1 MLHGL
6 SLPAY
11 LAIARMV
18 ARTTPFDVD
27 LALLLVDE
35 VARELRL
42 KPEAP
47 RAATPPE
54 PGLPNPGDDGTRAG
68 SARQGIA
75 VVIAEIDR
83 RLGAAPAG
91 AYAPI
96 R

>member
-1 MLHGL
+1 MLQGL

-18 ARTTPFDVD
+18 VRTTPFDVE

-35 VARELRL
+35 VSRELRF
-42 KPEAP
+42 KPQPP
-47 RAATPPE
+47 RAMARPE
-54 PGLPNPGDDGTRAG
+54 LPSAGEDATRAG

-83 RLGAAPAG
+83 RLAAIPS
-91 AYAPI
+91 
-96 R
+96 RSWTSNR